1 MVQQKF
7 SLNVGSFMNIM
18 RSDEVQE
25 LAVNYEPI
33 LVRSGIKRGIFGIN
47 SEKNFV
53 EVKKLSY

>member
-1 MVQQKF
+1 
-7 SLNVGSFMNIM
+7 MNIM

-47 SEKNFV
+47 SEKIFV